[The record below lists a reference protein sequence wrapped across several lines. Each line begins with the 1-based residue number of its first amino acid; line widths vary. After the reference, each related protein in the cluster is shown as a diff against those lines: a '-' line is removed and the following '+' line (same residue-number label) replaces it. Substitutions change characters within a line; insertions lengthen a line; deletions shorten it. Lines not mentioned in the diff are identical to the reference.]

1 MLRTVRAE
9 RTYATT
15 FDSQGQFRPDRG
27 FHIVVPA
34 AVIMPSARAQVSR
47 TGQQFAMRS
56 DANSSSESR
65 QVRFAKIILPNEDNL
80 TVLTQ
85 LRPRAPNG
93 TCRSAAKVTL
103 CSAGKRAWVVL
114 TRNFGPEPGS
124 AGESEQSWR
133 RDRRPDLHTSPVAR
147 HRRCQASRRGRSLRG
162 RTGAA
167 GAAPRSDC
175 GGRAGGTVR
184 VLGRRCAGSPAPH
197 LGGGGRTC
205 VGGRAGAPATPRR
218 SSLHDFGRPATA
230 DFRPG
235 PSILD
240 LDQNALYSSLPYVD

>member
-1 MLRTVRAE
+1 
-9 RTYATT
+9 
-15 FDSQGQFRPDRG
+15 
-27 FHIVVPA
+27 
-34 AVIMPSARAQVSR
+34 
-47 TGQQFAMRS
+47 MRS

-65 QVRFAKIILPNEDNL
+65 QVQFAEIILPNEHEL
-80 TVLTQ
+80 SVPIQ
-85 LRPRAPNG
+85 LRPRAPSG
-93 TCRSAAKVTL
+93 TSRSAAKVTL
-103 CSAGKRAWVVL
+103 CSAGKGGSH
-114 TRNFGPEPGS
+114 RNFGPEPGS

-175 GGRAGGTVR
+175 GGRAGGTSR
-184 VLGRRCAGSPAPH
+184 MPGRRCAGSPAPH
-197 LGGGGRTC
+197 LGGGGRTH
-205 VGGRAGAPATPRR
+205 VGGRAGAPANPRR
-218 SSLHDFGRPATA
+218 SLHDFGWPTTA